1 MGRMLGCRG
10 RARAGWRPGD
20 QVLVD
25 LQRRN
30 THLDDGVIV
39 IDPLIGAMIEST
51 RGIALGPPK
60 TAESARTITLPP
72 FLIRL
77 LRADLTRHDHPHVF
91 TSHRG
96 EPHRRSNFGRRALRP
111 AKGPLMVNSWIRAR
125 RGCLLGGLERG
136 VTGGVEEVEGS
147 PGAGDRV

>member
-1 MGRMLGCRG
+1 
-10 RARAGWRPGD
+10 
-20 QVLVD
+20 
-25 LQRRN
+25 
-30 THLDDGVIV
+30 
-39 IDPLIGAMIEST
+39 
-51 RGIALGPPK
+51 
-60 TAESARTITLPP
+60 
-72 FLIRL
+72 
-77 LRADLTRHDHPHVF
+77 VF